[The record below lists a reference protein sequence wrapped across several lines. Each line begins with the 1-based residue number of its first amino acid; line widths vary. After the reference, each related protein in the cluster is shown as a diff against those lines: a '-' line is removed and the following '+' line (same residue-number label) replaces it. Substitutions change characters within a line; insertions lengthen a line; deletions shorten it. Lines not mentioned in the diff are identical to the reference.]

1 MRRRLIE
8 NGTIDKT
15 IAPSYFIEGLLYNVP
30 PNHFGGNFRTTIGNV
45 LDWVNGLTSEQT
57 DQLVCA
63 NEMFYLVRDYNVTW
77 APAKYAKF
85 LTSAT
90 KLWRDW

>member
-1 MRRRLIE
+1 
-8 NGTIDKT
+8 
-15 IAPSYFIEGLLYNVP
+15 
-30 PNHFGGNFRTTIGNV
+30 V